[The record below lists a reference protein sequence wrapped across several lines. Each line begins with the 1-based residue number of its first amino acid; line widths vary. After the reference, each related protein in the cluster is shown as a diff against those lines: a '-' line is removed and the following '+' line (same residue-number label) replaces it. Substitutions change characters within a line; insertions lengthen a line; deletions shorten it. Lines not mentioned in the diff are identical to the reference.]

1 MEVRDDRGRRR
12 AGIISGFSAYLI
24 WGLFPLYWGF
34 LEPASPT
41 EVLAARIIFSLLAM
55 ALLVTV
61 VRQWDAVRGVLADTR
76 TLPIL
81 VVAAVLVTVNWGV
94 YIWAVANAHVVD
106 ASLGYFINPLV
117 SVALGVVVLGERLRR
132 AQWLAVVIA
141 GASVVYATVSLG
153 RVPWVALVLAFSFGL
168 YGLAKK
174 VAGAEAIPSLTV
186 ELIVLTPFAL
196 AYAAWLASHG
206 ELAFGQNGTGHAL
219 LMMGAG
225 PVTALPLLLFGHA
238 APRIPLSLLGLL
250 QYITPSIQLALGV
263 LVLGEQMSPQRWAAF
278 AGVWLALAVFTAD
291 ALRHRRSVDRPL
303 SGPVDG
309 LSGEPEGLQDPA
321 PEAR

>member
-1 MEVRDDRGRRR
+1 MGVRDDRGHRR
-12 AGIISGFSAYLI
+12 AGITSGFAACLI

-34 LEPASPT
+34 LEPSSPT
-41 EVLAARIIFSLLAM
+41 EVLAARIVFSLVAM
-55 ALLVTV
+55 AALVSV
-61 VRQWDAVRGVLADTR
+61 VRQWAAVHAVLTHGR
-76 TLPIL
+76 TLRIL
-81 VVAAVLVTVNWGV
+81 TVAAALVTVNWGV

-106 ASLGYFINPLV
+106 ASLGYFVNPLV

-132 AQWLAVVIA
+132 AQWLAVSIA
-141 GASVVYATVSLG
+141 ALAVLYATVSLG

-196 AYAAWLASHG
+196 GYVAWLSSHG
-206 ELAFGQNGTGHAL
+206 GLAFGHHGTAHTL

-238 APRIPLSLLGLL
+238 ATRVPLSLLGLL

-263 LVLGEQMSPQRWAAF
+263 VVLDEQMSPQRWLAF
-278 AGVWLALAVFTAD
+278 AGVWLALVVFTVD
-291 ALRHRRSVDRPL
+291 ALHHRRPA
-303 SGPVDG
+303 
-309 LSGEPEGLQDPA
+309 GEGAALTGRAPRYQAASLEDPA